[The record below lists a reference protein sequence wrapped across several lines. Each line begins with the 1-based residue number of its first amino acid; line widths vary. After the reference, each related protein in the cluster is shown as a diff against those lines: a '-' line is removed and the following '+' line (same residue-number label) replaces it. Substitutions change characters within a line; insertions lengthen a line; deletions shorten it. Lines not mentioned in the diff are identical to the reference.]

1 MALELPKFTKKEKAP
16 SDKPSVT
23 LKVAQFFEKN
33 PIMKILIPVILFL
46 IIVVIF
52 ILVIFGDG
60 ILMDKDDDA
69 SVDSSNQSNEVL
81 VIPEDDIIKDK
92 EIVELIDNDPLS
104 PDILA
109 SAKYTGSVVGS
120 SAEAQGSS
128 NRHPIVHPWRMCGR
142 SNAFAASEPS
152 KQPCAWFHTRRPGT
166 RCEIAPSSTVSV
178 SGTEWS

>member
-33 PIMKILIPVILFL
+33 PIMKILIPAILFL
-46 IIVVIF
+46 IIVAIF

-81 VIPEDDIIKDK
+81 VIPENDIIKDK

-120 SAEAQGSS
+120 SGLKTALIHIGSQGDTLTLAVGETVGDSD
-128 NRHPIVHPWRMCGR
+128 W
-142 SNAFAASEPS
+142 EL
-152 KQPCAWFHTRRPGT
+152 K
-166 RCEIAPSSTVSV
+166 EIASDYVIFKAGELTKKIDLA
-178 SGTEWS
+178 